1 MSGQRREPGR
11 VPGDQAARAAGAE
24 HHQRAEGVVSRDPDD
39 HLGAAGLR
47 GDGRGSV
54 FAVGQQY
61 SVAAQ
66 KVGRLTGGKPA
77 AVWCLAEEF
86 VR

>member
-1 MSGQRREPGR
+1 M
-11 VPGDQAARAAGAE
+11 PGDQPGGHAARAGEPE

-39 HLGAAGLR
+39 HFGAARSR
-47 GDGRGSV
+47 GDGRGSA
-54 FAVGQQY
+54 FAAGQQY